1 MQPLPSVPS
10 RRIFFAACI
19 LAIGGVAARPAG
31 ADPGDGGGG
40 DAGLDA
46 STADASP
53 GDASPTADTGVET
66 EAAAPGL
73 DATVADANVDG
84 GTASDDSSMGVSTY
98 VMDDGALPTYSGTD
112 IFQRL
117 CVDNP
122 DAAEFSFSSVASPY
136 ATGDVTACTNFVAG
150 HTAARACLCKNCFTL
165 QQQCDAL
172 PGCREI
178 QKCGLDSGCTD
189 ANSCYLLNGACVTPI
204 NNWGTGSVATALSQ
218 LLDSCGQA
226 ANPICPAQ

>member
-1 MQPLPSVPS
+1 MQPLPSMPS

-31 ADPGDGGGG
+31 ADPGDGGVD

-53 GDASPTADTGVET
+53 GDASPAADTGVET
-66 EAAAPGL
+66 EAAAPGM
-73 DATVADANVDG
+73 DATVAAADG
-84 GTASDDSSMGVSTY
+84 GAASDASSMGVSSY
-98 VMDDGALPTYSGTD
+98 VMDDGALPTYSGGD

-122 DAAEFSFSSVASPY
+122 GAAEFSFSSVAAPY
-136 ATGDVTACTNFVAG
+136 AAGDVTACTNFVAG
-150 HTAARACLCKNCFTL
+150 HTAARACLCQNCFTL

-178 QKCGLDSGCTD
+178 QKCAFDSGCTD
-189 ANSCYLLNGACVTPI
+189 PNSCYLVGGTCVTPI
-204 NNWGTGSVATALSQ
+204 NNWGTGSVSTALST
-218 LLDSCGQA
+218 LLESCGQA
-226 ANPICPAQ
+226 ATPACPAQ

>member
-1 MQPLPSVPS
+1 MQPLPSMPS

-31 ADPGDGGGG
+31 ADPGDGGVD
-40 DAGLDA
+40 DAGVDA
-46 STADASP
+46 STSDASP

-66 EAAAPGL
+66 EAAAPGM
-73 DATVADANVDG
+73 DATVVGDAG
-84 GTASDDSSMGVSTY
+84 AASDDSSMGVSTY
-98 VMDDGALPTYSGTD
+98 VMDDGALPTYSGGD

-122 DAAEFSFSSVASPY
+122 DPANFSFSSVATPY
-136 ATGDVTACTNFVAG
+136 ANGDVTACTNFVAE
-150 HTAARACLCKNCFTL
+150 HTAARACLCQNCFTL

-178 QKCGLDSGCTD
+178 QKCGFDKGCTD
-189 ANSCYLLNGACVTPI
+189 ANSCYLIQGLCVTPI

-218 LLDSCGQA
+218 LVDTCGQA
-226 ANPICPAQ
+226 ASPACPAQ

>member
-1 MQPLPSVPS
+1 MQPLPSMPS

-31 ADPGDGGGG
+31 ADPGDGGGE

-53 GDASPTADTGVET
+53 GDASPAADTGVET
-66 EAAAPGL
+66 DAAPAGM
-73 DATVADANVDG
+73 DATVVADG
-84 GTASDDSSMGVSTY
+84 GAASDDSSMGVSSY
-98 VMDDGALPTYSGTD
+98 VMDDGALPSYSGGD

-122 DAAEFSFSSVASPY
+122 NATAFEFSSVAAPY
-136 ATGDVTACTNFVAG
+136 KTGDVTACTNFVAG
-150 HTAARACLCKNCFTL
+150 HTAARACLCQNCFSL

-189 ANSCYLLNGACVTPI
+189 ANSCYLVNGACVTPI

-218 LLDSCGQA
+218 LLDLCGQSA
-226 ANPICPAQ
+226 SPACPAQ